1 MNWTR
6 REFMRNSAL
15 AAAGMGLSSPLFGAN
30 KILPKAPAANEKVVV
45 VVNLYGGNDG
55 INTVIPLSPTE
66 YNAYQSL
73 RSTLAYDQSQI
84 LALNGTPDFGL
95 NPGMTGFQN
104 LYNQGKLAIIGGVG
118 VPQGASGLFDHEAG
132 QYEFQSCDI
141 VRSGTVLPTGWL
153 GRYVDSV
160 PDGQISAGI
169 DLGGGRLIL
178 TGANKQPV
186 SIYTVDDFQLQVSSW
201 GGDESARRAAY
212 QNIMNAGPIV
222 DSPVAEANR
231 QFRVSA
237 LQQSAVL
244 QAAVAGYPT
253 PQDAY
258 PDTWLGYQMRE
269 AAKIIY
275 GNVGARAITLG
286 TGGYDTHSGQDS
298 GSDVG
303 LGYHAGLLKDVSDAV
318 SAFYADLVALG
329 LSDRVLIL
337 TISEFGRRAYENTD
351 QGTDHGFASI
361 AFALGDMVT
370 GGDVYGTYPSL
381 QDQYLVFD
389 GNIDMTTDFRSF
401 YSTVVANY
409 LNADPVQI
417 VGGSFPLMSF
427 V

>member
-6 REFMRNSAL
+6 REFIRNSAI
-15 AAAGMGLSSPLFGAN
+15 AAAGMSVSSPLFGAG
-30 KILPKAPAANEKVVV
+30 KIVPKAPAANEKVVV

-55 INTVIPLSPTE
+55 INTVIPLSATE

-73 RSTLAYDQSQI
+73 RSTLAYDQAQI

-95 NPGMTGFQN
+95 NPGMTGFQS
-104 LYNQGKLAIIGGVG
+104 LYNQGKLAIISGVG
-118 VPQGASGLFDHEAG
+118 VPQSASGLFDHEAG

-141 VRSGTVLPTGWL
+141 VRSGTIQPTGWL

-160 PDGQISAGI
+160 PEGQISAGI

-178 TGANKQPV
+178 TGNNKQPV

-201 GGDESARRAAY
+201 GGDEDARRTAY

-222 DSPVAEANR
+222 DSPVAEQNR
-231 QFRVSA
+231 QYRVSA

-244 QAAVAGYPT
+244 QAAVSTYQTAPGVT
-253 PQDAY
+253 Y

-298 GSDVG
+298 G
-303 LGYHAGLLKDVSDAV
+303 GYHAGLLQEVSDAV
-318 SAFYADLVALG
+318 SAFYADLVGLG
-329 LSDRVLIL
+329 LSNRVLIL

-351 QGTDHGFASI
+351 AGTDHGFASV
-361 AFALGDMVT
+361 AFALGDMVS
-370 GGDVYGTYPSL
+370 GGNVYGTYPSL
-381 QDQYLVFD
+381 QDQFLVFD

-401 YSTVVANY
+401 YSTVAANF
-409 LNADPVQI
+409 LNADPVPI
-417 VGGSFPLMSF
+417 VGGNFPLMNF